1 MLRNPAL
8 VVTHFDAL
16 SMFQEKNK
24 VSLRNLSVVLRKE
37 VTKTKDEAVDN
48 VNEGLKC
55 AQEALALD
63 PDDGTSWYIMGN
75 AFIASFFTIKQSSK
89 VLAQAM
95 DAYERAVS
103 R

>member
-1 MLRNPAL
+1 M
-8 VVTHFDAL
+8 FQII
-16 SMFQEKNK
+16 FQEKNK

-37 VTKTKDEAVDN
+37 ATKTKEELVNN

-55 AQEALALD
+55 AQDALALD
-63 PDDGTSWYIMGN
+63 PNDGTSWYIMGN
-75 AFIASFFTIKQSSK
+75 AFIASFFNVKQTSK

-103 R
+103 ELSVRYLRYS